1 MPLCININVNNSDMS
16 IKNERIGTKKYVKA
30 INVRNLNHMTD
41 RQQMMDREE
50 NKCQKTSYK
59 AYI

>member
-41 RQQMMDREE
+41 RQQMPE
-50 NKCQKTSYK
+50 NKL
-59 AYI
+59 